1 MAYNKHNWS
10 EMQAKEIPLEAKH
23 LEELEAGLIDVI
35 NKVGEV
41 TTAEVATWYDSTF
54 ELGDKKHLMTAID
67 KLPLKENK
75 AYTVILTDKNDREFI
90 YELSLVDSEAVNG
103 ITGYKM
109 IYFGDLLLDLDNDE
123 GFALIQ
129 DGVAV
134 DENCTIKSAPNK
146 TGVLLVGYKKAVVKE
161 THFTTSTQKV
171 IVQDEEYAKA
181 IQDKID
187 RGIEKANKDQ
197 LEMLHV
203 HLESQ
208 IEDLEKHSNKK
219 FEAIDKKLDTFEDT
233 IEEHREDINN
243 QVIEINDQVIEINDQ
258 LLEIAGMLKDTD
270 VEQLAEL
277 IKRIDGIDSLTSN
290 HTSQIA
296 SLNQQATTQASQIDT
311 LNARTENLNTFVTTL
326 ETQTEALDTR
336 ATALEAQAAD
346 LVNAD
351 KEITSQIEEQNTK
364 VIANAEKIT
373 TIESLVS
380 EQGTQLTGL
389 DSQLDNVANQ
399 VDLIQDDYASLS
411 TVQTKD
417 DLVLT
422 EAKAYTDQMA
432 ANSGAK
438 IIIKT
443 WEATE

>member
-1 MAYNKHNWS
+1 MAYIKQNWS
-10 EMQAKEIPLEAKH
+10 EMQAKEIPVEAKH
-23 LEELEAGLIDVI
+23 FEHIEESLADVI
-35 NKVGEV
+35 RKVGEV

-75 AYTVILTDKNDREFI
+75 AYTVILTDKNDKEFI

-109 IYFGDLLLDLDNDE
+109 LYFGDLLLDLDNDE

-187 RGIEKANKDQ
+187 KGIEKANKDQ
-197 LEMLHV
+197 LDVLHI

-208 IEDLEKHSNKK
+208 IDNLEKHSNKK
-219 FEAIDKKLDTFEDT
+219 FDDINIKLEAFENT
-233 IEEHREDINN
+233 IEEHKEDINN

-277 IKRIDGIDSLTSN
+277 IKRIDDIDSLTSN
-290 HTSQIA
+290 HTSQI
-296 SLNQQATTQASQIDT
+296 
-311 LNARTENLNTFVTTL
+311 TE
-326 ETQTEALDTR
+326 
-336 ATALEAQAAD
+336 
-346 LVNAD
+346 
-351 KEITSQIEEQNTK
+351 
-364 VIANAEKIT
+364 
-373 TIESLVS
+373 
-380 EQGTQLTGL
+380 
-389 DSQLDNVANQ
+389 LDNKL
-399 VDLIQDDYASLS
+399 D
-411 TVQTKD
+411 
-417 DLVLT
+417 
-422 EAKAYTDQMA
+422 
-432 ANSGAK
+432 AK

-443 WEATE
+443 WEDVN

>member
-75 AYTVILTDKNDREFI
+75 AYTVILTDKNDKEFI

-109 IYFGDLLLDLDNDE
+109 IYFGDLLLDLDTDE

-187 RGIEKANKDQ
+187 KGIEKANKDQ

-219 FEAIDKKLDTFEDT
+219 FEVIDKKLDAFENA

-277 IKRIDGIDSLTSN
+277 IKRIDDIDSLTSN
-290 HTSQIA
+290 HTSQI
-296 SLNQQATTQASQIDT
+296 DT
-311 LNARTENLNTFVTTL
+311 LNSSTENLNTFVATL
-326 ETQTEALDTR
+326 ETQTGALGTR
-336 ATALEAQAAD
+336 TTALETTATELQNKTDALETSVSELQTDTENLESRANNLDTKTDELTNQIAD
-346 LVNAD
+346 LQTRASGL
-351 KEITSQIEEQNTK
+351 ESQ
-364 VIANAEKIT
+364 T
-373 TIESLVS
+373 TELASKTETL
-380 EQGTQLTGL
+380 EGQ
-389 DSQLDNVANQ
+389 VAT
-399 VDLIQDDYASLS
+399 IQTDYALTS
-411 TVQTKD
+411 VVETKD
-417 DLVLT
+417 TEVL
-422 EAKAYTDQMA
+422 EAAKAYTDLKA
-432 ANSGAK
+432 ADAGAK
-438 IIIKT
+438 VKLHI
-443 WEATE
+443 WEEND

>member
-1 MAYNKHNWS
+1 
-10 EMQAKEIPLEAKH
+10 
-23 LEELEAGLIDVI
+23 
-35 NKVGEV
+35 
-41 TTAEVATWYDSTF
+41 
-54 ELGDKKHLMTAID
+54 
-67 KLPLKENK
+67 
-75 AYTVILTDKNDREFI
+75 
-90 YELSLVDSEAVNG
+90 
-103 ITGYKM
+103 M

-187 RGIEKANKDQ
+187 KGIEKANKDQ

-208 IEDLEKHSNKK
+208 IEDLEKHSDKK
-219 FEAIDKKLDTFEDT
+219 FETIDKKLDTFENA

-277 IKRIDGIDSLTSN
+277 IKRIDGIDGLTSN
-290 HTSQIA
+290 HTSQID
-296 SLNQQATTQASQIDT
+296 SLNQQAATQAEQVSTLSTSID
-311 LNARTENLNTFVTTL
+311 TL
-326 ETQTEALDTR
+326 ETQTDALGTR
-336 ATALEAQAAD
+336 TTALETTATELQNKT
-346 LVNAD
+346 NAL
-351 KEITSQIEEQNTK
+351 ETSVSELQTATENLENST
-364 VIANAEKIT
+364 ANLATRAETLEGQIT
-373 TIESLVS
+373 TI
-380 EQGTQLTGL
+380 QT
-389 DSQLDNVANQ
+389 
-399 VDLIQDDYASLS
+399 DYALTS
-411 TVQTKD
+411 VVETKD
-417 DLVLT
+417 NEILT
-422 EAKAYTDQMA
+422 AAKAYTDLKA
-432 ANSGAK
+432 ADAGAK
-438 IIIKT
+438 VKLHI
-443 WEATE
+443 WEEND